1 MLRTKFYLLGVLPF
15 CVLFL
20 TSMAEE
26 PRIQSS
32 PAKISSHRLKGM
44 KSAIADLEEG
54 IMKQKEYPPLP
65 YSPYHPDFIR
75 LLKVE
80 CGVDW
85 ESVKSTSD
93 PKDLRD
99 RTDGYNDIMR
109 AEIEHRFGRDI
120 FQKLTARAKDKVK
133 LKTNKPNR

>member
-1 MLRTKFYLLGVLPF
+1 MLRTEFYFLGVLPF
-15 CVLFL
+15 CVLIL

-32 PAKISSHRLKGM
+32 PTKISSHRLEGM
-44 KSAIADLEEG
+44 KSAIADLKKG
-54 IMKQKEYPPLP
+54 VLKQKEYPPLP
-65 YSPYHPDFIR
+65 YSPYHPEFIR

-80 CGVDW
+80 CGVEW

-93 PKDLRD
+93 PKDLSEK
-99 RTDGYNDIMR
+99 TDGYNDIMR

-120 FQKLTARAKDKVK
+120 FRILTARAKERAKS
-133 LKTNKPNR
+133 KTNKPNR